1 MSFLWDAERYLRR
14 LMPVFMRLYKNLWY
28 LNLNKLKIGSGEA
41 NWVFETKIRSNRG
54 GTLMKATVPGYLC

>member
-1 MSFLWDAERYLRR
+1 
-14 LMPVFMRLYKNLWY
+14 MRLYKNLWY

-54 GTLMKATVPGYLC
+54 GTLMKATVPGYLCQAVGDGDGRG